1 MKKVNEISIETT
13 ISRVIFVWIVA
24 VNVILGIIIKNSSTK
39 SNIFNIGPNSS
50 LFILEICVDTPVK
63 YGSVM
68 LFCLINSGIRTMNHS
83 ILQSWITNTV
93 QDTSNTTPVD
103 ARQAYEISYI
113 STIYNWFDFFMYM
126 NILMSQI
133 DLFVIEILMDLVMIT
148 LVTKYYLYLKR
159 RNGSSEHN
167 YTLLIK

>member
-1 MKKVNEISIETT
+1 MKRQIEFETK
-13 ISRVIFVWIVA
+13 ISRIISAWIVV
-24 VNVILGIIIKNSSTK
+24 VNIILGIVIQNSSAK
-39 SNIFNIGPNSS
+39 SSIFNIGPNSE
-50 LFILEICVDTPVK
+50 LFILEICIDTPVK

-93 QDTSNTTPVD
+93 QDTSNTTPID

-113 STIYNWFDFFMYM
+113 STIYTWFDFFMYM

-133 DLFVIEILMDLVMIT
+133 DLFVIEVLMDLIMIT
-148 LVTKYYLYLKR
+148 FVTKYYLHKKQYLVD
-159 RNGSSEHN
+159 NTYVS
-167 YTLLIK
+167 LIQ